1 MRVSYGLPTHRVDAG
16 EEFLA
21 PGAIGELAAA
31 AEAAGFGAVYTT
43 EHPFPGDDWL
53 AHGGHHAL
61 DPLVALS
68 FAAAATST
76 IMLHTNLFVLAYRN
90 PFLAAKGIAT
100 LDVLSGGRMVVGLGA
115 GYLEPEF
122 DALGASFAD
131 RNDRMDEALAAM
143 EAAWTGESV
152 TLEGP
157 GFRAT
162 GNTMLPRPR
171 QRPRPPL
178 WIGGN
183 SRRAIRRAVES
194 ADGWSPFPIAAQF
207 AARTRTAPLESAG
220 DLVVAL
226 EYARAHAELI
236 GRTEPLTVCFIP
248 EGLSMGGRPVDEERV
263 VASDPGVGRRRSR
276 LGGRGPARGHPRG
289 ATGRHRV
296 VRCLGARRR
305 RRDLDAVAGGQ
316 DAMDAVPPLR
326 PGRRLG
332 PGGGGGHRPGVGQR
346 LRGPT
351 PTTPPGSTRPMSAD
365 RRSTGSRRCASGSTA
380 A

>member
-1 MRVSYGLPTHRVDAG
+1 VHVSYGLPTHRVDLG

-68 FAAAATST
+68 FAAAATT
-76 IMLHTNLFVLAYRN
+76 TVRLHTNLFVLPYRN

-100 LDVLSGGRMVVGLGA
+100 LDVLSGGRTIVGVGA

-122 DALGASFAD
+122 EALGAGFAD
-131 RNDRMDEALAAM
+131 RNDRMDEALAALD
-143 EAAWTGESV
+143 AAWSGESV
-152 TLEGP
+152 TFAGD
-157 GFRAT
+157 GFAAT

-194 ADGWSPFPIAAQF
+194 ADGWSPFPNPARYAG
-207 AARTRTAPLESAG
+207 RTRTA
-220 DLVVAL
+220 AL
-226 EYARAHAELI
+226 ETAADLAEALAYARDHAEAV
-236 GRTEPLTVCFIP
+236 GRPEPLTVCFIP
-248 EGLSMGGRPVDEERV
+248 EGLSMGARPVDVPRV
-263 VASDPGVGRRRSR
+263 LASMHELAGIGVDWVSVALPGDTRDAQLAAIDAFGREV
-276 LGGRGPARGHPRG
+276 L
-289 ATGRHRV
+289 
-296 VRCLGARRR
+296 
-305 RRDLDAVAGGQ
+305 
-316 DAMDAVPPLR
+316 
-326 PGRRLG
+326 
-332 PGGGGGHRPGVGQR
+332 
-346 LRGPT
+346 
-351 PTTPPGSTRPMSAD
+351 SA
-365 RRSTGSRRCASGSTA
+365 S
-380 A
+380 